1 MIESS
6 IVIAAATR
14 SPGNRV
20 AVARASLRN
29 STASAYSSR
38 EMSRPLSSTP
48 FRYSSTATLT
58 MFATRRAGDSCA
70 TRRFENP
77 SPAKV
82 RITAAA
88 RPSLSLKLI
97 AEGIYRNSKP
107 RCRPMSGKGLPLDD
121 NHGHRGRFAVRER
134 HESAGCAELFEALES
149 RAVQPQLRRAVA
161 ARQHLD
167 VPPSDAARELV
178 AGKRLIGRL
187 FGGQSDREVL
197 RRLQLGRQILQLV
210 RTKEPLQHPV
220 ALVGV
225 HASDAVY
232 VDGVDAKPD
241 DHDRVAESSAASSAS
256 HARSAASKVSRS
268 RAYDCRYACRSR
280 GAPRAA
286 TPASSSRRSA
296 SCNGSAR
303 ATSSASGARRGGAG
317 APNRVVAKPVSV
329 SSNALAIAAGSN
341 AATTSCGTVALAAI
355 RRAST
360 SGAKKRCCS
369 TAPPPRRSRWRRR
382 DPKARSA
389 RVTSGSAQ
397 QRASR

>member
-6 IVIAAATR
+6 SVIAAATR

-20 AVARASLRN
+20 AVARASLRK

-70 TRRFENP
+70 TRRFGTH

-97 AEGIYRNSKP
+97 AEGIYRNSAP
-107 RCRPMSGKGLPLDD
+107 RCRPMSGKGLPLNDD
-121 NHGHRGRFAVRER
+121 HGHGRRFAMRER
-134 HESAGCAELFEALES
+134 HERAGCAEFLEALET
-149 RAVQPQLRRAVA
+149 RAVEPQFRRSVA

-167 VPPSDAARELV
+167 VPPSDTAGQLV

-187 FGGQSDREVL
+187 LGGQSDREVL
-197 RRLQLGRQILQLV
+197 CRLQLGRQVFQLL
-210 RTKEPLQHPV
+210 RAKEPLQHAV
-220 ALVGV
+220 AFVSV
-225 HASDAVY
+225 HASDAVDVY
-232 VDGVDAKPD
+232 RVAAQPD

-256 HARSAASKVSRS
+256 HARSAVSKVSRS
-268 RAYDCRYACRSR
+268 RAYHCRYACRSR
-280 GAPRAA
+280 GAARAA
-286 TPASSSRRSA
+286 SPASSSKRSA

-303 ATSSASGARRGGAG
+303 STSSAS
-317 APNRVVAKPVSV
+317 S
-329 SSNALAIAAGSN
+329 
-341 AATTSCGTVALAAI
+341 
-355 RRAST
+355 
-360 SGAKKRCCS
+360 
-369 TAPPPRRSRWRRR
+369 
-382 DPKARSA
+382 
-389 RVTSGSAQ
+389 
-397 QRASR
+397 